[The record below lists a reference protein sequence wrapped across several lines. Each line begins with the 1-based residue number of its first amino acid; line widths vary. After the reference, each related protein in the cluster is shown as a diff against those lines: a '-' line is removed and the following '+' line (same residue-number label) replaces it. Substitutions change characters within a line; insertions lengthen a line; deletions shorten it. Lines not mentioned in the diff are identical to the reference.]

1 MKIFPHDDRYRVLI
15 QLLRTLRNEASL
27 YQSHV
32 AEKLNKPQ
40 SFVSKY
46 EIGERKL
53 DPVELYLICDILG
66 VTFADFALRYDEE
79 LKKHGLSATH

>member
-15 QLLRTLRNEASL
+15 QLLRTLRTEASL

-53 DPVELYLICDILG
+53 DPVELYLICGVLG
-66 VTFADFALRYDEE
+66 ITFVDFALRYDEE
-79 LKKHGLSATH
+79 LKKHGLGVTG

>member
-1 MKIFPHDDRYRVLI
+1 MLI
-15 QLLRTLRNEASL
+15 SLRKEKSLTQEQL
-27 YQSHV
+27 

-53 DPVELYLICDILG
+53 DPVELIDVLQSLEC
-66 VTFADFALRYDEE
+66 
-79 LKKHGLSATH
+79 SASKFFDNFCKTIEVN